1 MISFI
6 EIVEILVFG
15 IIVLVGLGVI
25 IGIIR
30 SKEYDFGETIV
41 VIVVVGCLFFIP
53 GQESYLCLEKS
64 FRKPTQSNKKETY
77 VSGKLYIWY
86 QDTAHLCNASDKNS
100 TIFTSLIA
108 PDDQVSRRDTCII
121 CGKTFECHNTLK
133 DQRRIELAIEQSEVL
148 SLIPE

>member
-64 FRKPTQSNKKETY
+64 FRKPTPSNKKETY

-100 TIFTSLIA
+100 TVFTSLMA
-108 PDDQVSRRDTCII
+108 LNGQVSRRDTCII
-121 CGKTFECHNTLK
+121 CGKDFVSHSTLE
-133 DQRRIELAIEQSEVL
+133 DRRRTDLAIELGEIFSI
-148 SLIPE
+148 IPE

>member
-53 GQESYLCLEKS
+53 GQETYLCLEKS
-64 FRKPTQSNKKETY
+64 FRKPTPSNMKEIY
-77 VSGKLYIWY
+77 ISGELYTWY

-100 TIFTSLIA
+100 AFFTSLIA
-108 PDDQVSRRDTCII
+108 PNGKVSRKDTCII
-121 CGKTFECHNTLK
+121 CGKGFECHNTLE